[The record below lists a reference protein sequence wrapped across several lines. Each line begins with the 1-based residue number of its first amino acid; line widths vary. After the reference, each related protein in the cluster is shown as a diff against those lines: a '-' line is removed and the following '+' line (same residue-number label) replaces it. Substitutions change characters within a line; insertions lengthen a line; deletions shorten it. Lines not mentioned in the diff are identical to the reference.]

1 MMLMVRLIFIVAKLL
16 TFLLIAR
23 CIISWMPSAKV
34 QYHPI
39 SLFIMQ
45 VTDPILE
52 PFRKLIPTH
61 RFGVDISP
69 AIAIIVI
76 WLLARLLASAFIP

>member
-1 MMLMVRLIFIVAKLL
+1 
-16 TFLLIAR
+16 

-34 QYHPI
+34 QYHPVSI
-39 SLFIMQ
+39 FIMR

-52 PFRKLIPTH
+52 PFRKLIPTY
-61 RFGVDISP
+61 RYGVDISP